1 MNFELSPQHAAE
13 RDRAREFTRRL
24 TDRASEFDRSGEV
37 PADVQQEV
45 GAFGEGDLLSLTLV
59 VEEIATASAA
69 AALWVAATG
78 AALDLSGLRGAR
90 EIERSPRGQLALAAS
105 ALGIGKAATETALAA
120 LRNTKSGAAEVERP
134 HWVVADVATEL
145 DAARLLTYKAAGSGT
160 ETDIAMAR
168 LMASTAASR
177 AVDAAIRVIGPSALI
192 AGAEIERLARDVRA
206 LAVLSGT
213 EEDQR
218 SVAAAG
224 LLPQ

>member
-120 LRNTKSGAAEVERP
+120 LRNTRAAE
-134 HWVVADVATEL
+134 VATEL

-168 LMASTAASR
+168 LMASAAASR